1 MPHQLVLASRPTGSI
16 IPGETF
22 KLVEVPA
29 PTEAD
34 VPNGHLLLES
44 LYISMDPAMRGWLDD
59 VRSYLPP
66 VQIDEVMRASTV
78 CRVIVSKSPKFKAGQ
93 IVTCVLG
100 IREYGILPESQVE
113 NPFPFPPGSG
123 LRASDLLGVLGMTGL
138 TAWVGMTKIGQPK
151 PGETVVVSAAAG
163 ATGSVAAQIAK
174 IAGARVIGIAGGAD
188 KCRWLK
194 QEVGLDVALDYK
206 APDFKKKLREATPN
220 FVDVYFDN
228 VGGEILDLT
237 LARANKFARFAIC
250 GAISQYNSRTKQ
262 SALGQSFFNI
272 ITQRVRME
280 GFIVLDHVK
289 EFPKALSELSKW
301 VAEGKLKRMETVV
314 KGGVKA
320 AEGAML
326 QLFEGKNLGKL
337 VVEVKNPEQ
346 DSAKL

>member
-1 MPHQLVLASRPTGSI
+1 MPHQLVLASRPTGII

-22 KLVEVPA
+22 KLIEVPV

-34 VPNGHLLLES
+34 VPNGHLLLQS

-59 VRSYLPP
+59 RRSYLPP
-66 VQIDEVMRASTV
+66 VQIGEVMRASTV
-78 CRVIVSKSPKFKAGQ
+78 ARVVISKSSKFKAGQ
-93 IVTCVLG
+93 IVTCLLG
-100 IREYGILPESQVE
+100 IREYGILQDSEVE
-113 NPFPFPPGSG
+113 TAFPIPPGAG
-123 LRASDLLGVLGMTGL
+123 LRASDLLGVLGITGL
-138 TAWVGMTKIGQPK
+138 TAWIGMTKIGQPK
-151 PGETVVVSAAAG
+151 AGETVVVSAAAG

-174 IAGARVIGIAGGAD
+174 IAGARVVGIAGGED

-194 QEVGLDVALDYK
+194 EELGLDVALDYK

-250 GAISQYNSRTKQ
+250 GAISQYNSPTKQ

-272 ITQRVRME
+272 IAQRVRME
-280 GFIVLDHVK
+280 GFIMFDHVK
-289 EFPKALSELSKW
+289 EFPKALSQLSKW

-320 AEGAML
+320 AESAML
-326 QLFEGKNLGKL
+326 QLFEGKNLGELKL
-337 VVEVKNPEQ
+337 TSFSGTLLN
-346 DSAKL
+346 